1 MTAEA
6 LPLTMGAEFLRLIDA
21 KDETAIVRLLAED
34 AQLVDETTRRWV
46 RGREAIGATLRDQLS
61 RIADMQ
67 SSATDVHVER
77 WGDVEVET
85 FILHQVYDLDDAP
98 CYETSPTT
106 LVWRRIDRTWRLAI
120 IDAVP
125 TIG

>member
-6 LPLTMGAEFLRLIDA
+6 LPLSMGAEFLRLLDA
-21 KDETAIVRLLAED
+21 KDETAIVHLLAAD
-34 AQLVDETTRRWV
+34 AQLVDEATRRWI
-46 RGREAIGATLRDQLS
+46 RGRDAIGAALRDQLS
-61 RIADMQ
+61 RMCDIHSTAE
-67 SSATDVHVER
+67 DVHVRR

-85 FILHQVYDLDDAP
+85 FILRQVYDCDDAP
-98 CYETSPTT
+98 CYEVAPTT
-106 LVWRRIDRTWRLAI
+106 LVWRRIDRAWRLEI